1 MNTLGVIGS
10 GAIGSGV
17 ARLAVAAGIDVVL
30 SNSRGPQ
37 TLTDLVADLGERARA
52 GTVAEAAAAGDAVL
66 LAIPLKAV
74 LTLPPDLLAGKL
86 VLDTSNYYPGRDGQ
100 IAELDSD
107 ELTTSQLVQRHLVG
121 ARVVKAFNSIGANQ
135 LTTRGRPAG
144 DADRSALPIAGDDDA
159 AKREATELLDR
170 LGFDA
175 VDTGGTA
182 DSWRSEPNTPV
193 YVMPYLGSLPENASG
208 QEIAAFFA
216 NSPGA
221 PVPADRVRDL
231 IATAVRGKAGGEW
244 PSD

>member
-1 MNTLGVIGS
+1 M
-10 GAIGSGV
+10 
-17 ARLAVAAGIDVVL
+17 
-30 SNSRGPQ
+30 
-37 TLTDLVADLGERARA
+37 RATA
-52 GTVAEAAAAGDAVL
+52 
-66 LAIPLKAV
+66 
-74 LTLPPDLLAGKL
+74 
-86 VLDTSNYYPGRDGQ
+86 
-100 IAELDSD
+100 
-107 ELTTSQLVQRHLVG
+107 
-121 ARVVKAFNSIGANQ
+121 
-135 LTTRGRPAG
+135 GRPIDQRSSETG
-144 DADRSALPIAGDDDA
+144 SLRDDRRPIAGDDDA

>member
-17 ARLAVAAGIDVVL
+17 ARLAVAAGMDVVL

-135 LTTRGRPAG
+135 LTTRGRPATPT
-144 DADRSALPIAGDDDA
+144 AVPCRSPETTTPPSARPPSCWTASASTRSTPAGQ
-159 AKREATELLDR
+159 R
-170 LGFDA
+170 
-175 VDTGGTA
+175 TA
-182 DSWRSEPNTPV
+182 
-193 YVMPYLGSLPENASG
+193 
-208 QEIAAFFA
+208 
-216 NSPGA
+216 GA
-221 PVPADRVRDL
+221 PSPTPRCTSCPTSGHCPRMPAARRSL
-231 IATAVRGKAGGEW
+231 RSSRTALGRRSRPTGYGT
-244 PSD
+244 

>member
-1 MNTLGVIGS
+1 MSTLGVIGS

-17 ARLAVAAGIDVVL
+17 ARLAVAAGMDVVL
-30 SNSRGPQ
+30 SNSRGPH
-37 TLTDLVADLGERARA
+37 TLTQLVADLGKRARG

-66 LAIPLKAV
+66 LSIPLHAV
-74 LTLPPDLLAGKL
+74 LTLPPDLLAGRL

-100 IAELDSD
+100 IPELDSD
-107 ELTTSQLVQRHLVG
+107 ELTTSELVQRHLVG
-121 ARVVKAFNSIGANQ
+121 ARLVKAFNNIGANQ
-135 LTTRGRPAG
+135 LTTRARPVG
-144 DADRSALPIAGDDDA
+144 DADRSALPIAGDDDG
-159 AKREATELLDR
+159 AKRQATELLDR

-175 VDTGGTA
+175 VDTGRTA

-208 QEIAAFFA
+208 QEFADFFA
-216 NSPGA
+216 TSPGV

-231 IATAVRGKAGGEW
+231 IAAAVRGKAGGEW

>member
-17 ARLAVAAGIDVVL
+17 ARLAVAAGMDVVL

-135 LTTRGRPAG
+135 LTTRGRPAS

-208 QEIAAFFA
+208 QEIAEFFA

-221 PVPADRVRDL
+221 PVPADQVRDL
-231 IATAVRGKAGGEW
+231 IATAVRGKAGGDW